1 LGLPKESILLMI
13 LGCFFGV
20 VVFTC
25 GTPGVIGFLSFD
37 YQFSPIGVKAA
48 LGPKVE
54 NVHIPG

>member
-1 LGLPKESILLMI
+1 MI
-13 LGCFFGV
+13 LDCFFGV
-20 VVFTC
+20 VVFTG

-37 YQFSPIGVKAA
+37 YQLSPIGVKAA